1 MKLHPL
7 ELSFHGAAR
16 MVTGSKHLIT
26 LANSYRVLLDCGM
39 FQGHS
44 GQAYA
49 MNREWGFDPQ
59 DIDVVLLSHAHI
71 DHSGLLPRLVAQ
83 GFAGPIWCT
92 SGTRDLAEALLM
104 DSAKIQEAD
113 VRYLRKKH
121 RDADIEPLYS
131 AEDVERTIHRMQTVP
146 FFEEVTLR
154 EGVTF
159 HFTEAGHIIGS
170 GVINLRI
177 TDKERETKICFTGD
191 VGRYNDEILTAPS
204 VFPQSD
210 VIICESTYGD
220 SLHPPIEATDRKL
233 LEIITDTCL
242 RKKGKLIIPAFSV
255 GRTQELVYALNRL
268 DVARAL
274 PPIPFYVDSPLSSK
288 ATEVTIDHSECY
300 NNRLLK
306 YMERDPEPF
315 DFPNLHYITDVE
327 DSIKLNTRNEP
338 CVIIS
343 ASGMADAGRVKHHIK
358 HAISDSRNSIL
369 IVGYCE
375 PQSLGARLSAGRKEV
390 TIFGAPYPVEAE
402 IYNLR
407 SFSAHADYDD
417 LIQFLGCQ
425 TPSEVKNLFIVHGEP
440 DTQSTFKQ
448 KLAQR
453 GFRHIDIPELH
464 QRFTL

>member
-1 MKLHPL
+1 MKLHPIQ
-7 ELSFHGAAR
+7 LSFHGAAR
-16 MVTGSKHLIT
+16 MVTGSKHLIQ
-26 LANSYRVLLDCGM
+26 LADGYRILLDCGM
-39 FQGHS
+39 FQGQS

-59 DIDVVLLSHAHI
+59 DIHAVILSHAHI

-92 SGTRDLAEALLM
+92 SGTRDLAEALLL

-113 VRYLRKKH
+113 IRYLRKKKQ
-121 RDADIEPLYS
+121 DMGIEPLYT
-131 AEDVERTIHRMQTVP
+131 AEDVERTMHRMQVVP
-146 FFEEVTLR
+146 FFEEINIR
-154 EGVTF
+154 PGVHF

-177 TDKERETKICFTGD
+177 TDEEKETTLCFSGD

-204 VFPQSD
+204 IFPQSD
-210 VIICESTYGD
+210 YIICESTYGD
-220 SLHPPIEATDRKL
+220 SLHQPIEATDRRL

-268 DVARAL
+268 DVSKAL
-274 PPIPFYVDSPLSSK
+274 PPIPFYVDSPLSSR
-288 ATEVTIDHSECY
+288 ATEVTVAHSECY
-300 NNRLLK
+300 NHRLLK
-306 YMERDPEPF
+306 FMERDPEPF
-315 DFPNLHYITDVE
+315 DFPNLQYITDVE
-327 DSIKLNTRNEP
+327 DSMRLNTRQDP

-358 HAISDSRNSIL
+358 HAVSDSKNSIL

-375 PQSLGARLSAGRKEV
+375 PQSLGARLSRGQKEV
-390 TIFGAPYPVEAE
+390 SIFGNPYPVKAD

-417 LIQFLGCQ
+417 LIQFLSCQ
-425 TPSEVKNLFIVHGEP
+425 DSKQVKKFFLVHGEP
-440 DTQSTFKQ
+440 EVQLTFKE
-448 KLAQR
+448 KLFRR
-453 GFRHIDIPELH
+453 GFRHIEIPELH
-464 QRFTL
+464 QTFTL